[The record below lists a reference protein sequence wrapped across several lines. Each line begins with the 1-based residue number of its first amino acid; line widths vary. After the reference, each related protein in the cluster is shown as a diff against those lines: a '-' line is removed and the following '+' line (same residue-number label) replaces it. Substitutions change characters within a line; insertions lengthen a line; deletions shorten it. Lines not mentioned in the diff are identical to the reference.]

1 MIYIKTGNT
10 KIDNF
15 LKRVLS
21 LFLFWRCRMDEN
33 CKDCIYIQKVYTEMG
48 AVKEDVK
55 ELKETVKSQGTD
67 IISLKENQAETKIY
81 VKQIFERID
90 DLKVMFKSGTSDTND
105 KWLKVVMEL
114 IKVIGIV
121 AGIVAGVKVLGN

>member
-1 MIYIKTGNT
+1 
-10 KIDNF
+10 
-15 LKRVLS
+15 
-21 LFLFWRCRMDEN
+21 
-33 CKDCIYIQKVYTEMG
+33 MG
-48 AVKEDVK
+48 AVKEDIK

>member
-1 MIYIKTGNT
+1 
-10 KIDNF
+10 
-15 LKRVLS
+15 
-21 LFLFWRCRMDEN
+21 
-33 CKDCIYIQKVYTEMG
+33 MG